1 LKNGRTC
8 INQRRQQRPFS
19 VIVIFGLTLVITG
32 GIVPVS
38 VLAQQQQQQNSTSN
52 QSMMI
57 ELAKQ
62 NLTSTAVN
70 MTTETNQ
77 TTTNNIKNVSI
88 VPEATGLEDKAYEP
102 NPITIKVGET
112 ITWINN
118 DLSIHT
124 VTEGNPSI
132 NVSANG
138 FDSGLISPE
147 ETFQHTFDKVGNI
160 EYHCALH
167 PTMLGKIIVVV

>member
-1 LKNGRTC
+1 
-8 INQRRQQRPFS
+8 
-19 VIVIFGLTLVITG
+19 
-32 GIVPVS
+32 
-38 VLAQQQQQQNSTSN
+38 
-52 QSMMI
+52 
-57 ELAKQ
+57 
-62 NLTSTAVN
+62 
-70 MTTETNQ
+70 MTTETNE
-77 TTTNNIKNVSI
+77 TATNINNISI
-88 VPEATGLEDKAYEP
+88 VSEDTGLENLAYHQ
-102 NPITIKVGET
+102 NPAKIKVCET